1 MHTEPSLPE
10 DDPLG
15 LQRAQREIRI
25 EKLRE
30 NIKEVAGEEMFS
42 GKIADCT
49 PELEEAFLE
58 NVLELETHGW
68 VRPFDTLVS
77 DGLSLPPPDALDDA
91 AITAKL
97 WELIHALAGQRLFLS
112 STDHLSDR

>member
-1 MHTEPSLPE
+1 MPDEPDLPP

-15 LQRAQREIRI
+15 LDSADREIRI

-42 GKIADCT
+42 GKTADCT

-68 VRPFDTLVS
+68 VRPFATLLS
-77 DGLSLPPPDALDDA
+77 DGLSLPPPDALDYA

-97 WELIHALAGQRLFLS
+97 WDLIHALAG
-112 STDHLSDR
+112 H